1 MPSVFFKINKDQ
13 EKEIFDLMM
22 QEGFTNKAAF
32 FRFLIKFYKY
42 QNSPDTRRLDNAAK
56 ALERVTKKLA
66 PEPELS
72 PQEIAIQK
80 TMEELGL

>member
-1 MPSVFFKINKDQ
+1 MK
-13 EKEIFDLMM
+13 
-22 QEGFTNKAAF
+22 QEGFTNKSAF

-42 QNSPDTRRLDNAAK
+42 QNSPDTRRLDKAAR

-66 PEPELS
+66 AEPELS
-72 PQEIAIQK
+72 PQELAVQK